1 MNLNTLKIKSYKWRF
16 FLIWNAQWGLKHCID
31 FDLIWS
37 WRLFRRWLYLFH
49 WLFCTCVCWISVW
62 PLVDNFWKSV
72 DFACSKFISTL
83 FFKLCLAFD
92 MLLKIEIY
100 RRIKNRC
107 FVVFDD
113 FFKFAQKFRFQINVR
128 IIGDT
133 CKTGVRKWTEII
145 ATGRNGYC
153 ITL

>member
-1 MNLNTLKIKSYKWRF
+1 MVISLPLTLLHVFAEFQSGHLLITFENLLTLRVAS
-16 FLIWNAQWGLKHCID
+16 LSQ
-31 FDLIWS
+31 
-37 WRLFRRWLYLFH
+37 LFSLNSAL
-49 WLFCTCVCWISVW
+49 L
-62 PLVDNFWKSV
+62 
-72 DFACSKFISTL
+72 
-83 FFKLCLAFD
+83 FD